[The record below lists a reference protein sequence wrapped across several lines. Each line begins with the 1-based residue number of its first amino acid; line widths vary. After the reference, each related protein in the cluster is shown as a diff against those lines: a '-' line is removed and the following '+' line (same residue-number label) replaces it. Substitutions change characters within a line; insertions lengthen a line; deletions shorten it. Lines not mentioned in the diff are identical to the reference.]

1 MRRVAGWL
9 AIILEPATSGGDAVW
24 LAFVSNCAAGKF
36 TFESFASLRF
46 ALTPLD
52 CSGAATAGGVAY
64 WGCGRGSAALAA
76 TSRKL
81 ALRAPYGRIYW
92 LPTVAPHR
100 SGSALLASL
109 ALAATGSQARNSGSL
124 RSHLL
129 APYGRIP
136 LIRQQCSVGGNGL
149 AGSHYGLPTVAST
162 GSLRSHPQRACI
174 GSDGLAGSQRAPYGR
189 IPSIQRAT
197 RFACIDGDWLAGLQY
212 GLHWLPT
219 VAHQG
224 KFYGGY
230 PALFARILDWLTRL
244 QHWLPTVAY
253 CACIGSDGRL
263 FLASQPRTSS
273 ARARKGSVLV
283 HRRRTVMHVQRGGVC
298 EENR

>member
-1 MRRVAGWL
+1 MICCEAVRRVAGWL
-9 AIILEPATSGGDAVW
+9 AIILEPATAGGDAVW

-76 TSRKL
+76 TTRKL

-124 RSHLL
+124 RSHPIDPAAVQRWRRRARRLAL
-129 APYGRIP
+129 RAPYGCI
-136 LIRQQCSVGGNGL
+136 
-149 AGSHYGLPTVAST
+149 YWLPTVASAARLHWQRRARRLAT
-162 GSLRSHPQRACI
+162 GSLRSHP
-174 GSDGLAGSQRAPYGR
+174 
-189 IPSIQRAT
+189 
-197 RFACIDGDWLAGLQY
+197 IDPARYSLR
-212 GLHWLPT
+212 LH
-219 VAHQG
+219 
-224 KFYGGY
+224 
-230 PALFARILDWLTRL
+230 
-244 QHWLPTVAY
+244 
-253 CACIGSDGRL
+253 
-263 FLASQPRTSS
+263 
-273 ARARKGSVLV
+273 
-283 HRRRTVMHVQRGGVC
+283 
-298 EENR
+298 